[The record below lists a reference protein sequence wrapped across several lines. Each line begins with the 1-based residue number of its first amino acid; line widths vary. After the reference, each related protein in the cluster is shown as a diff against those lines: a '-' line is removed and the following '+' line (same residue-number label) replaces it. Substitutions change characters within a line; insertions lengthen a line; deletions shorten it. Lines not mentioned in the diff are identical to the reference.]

1 MNLKQDRPSKNVN
14 FLAKSLMVLKSDVIK
29 KKKHVQKFNVRN
41 HVTQELQ
48 EIGVWFN
55 MSAMQI

>member
-1 MNLKQDRPSKNVN
+1 
-14 FLAKSLMVLKSDVIK
+14 MVLKSDVIK
-29 KKKHVQKFNVRN
+29 KKKHLQKFNARN